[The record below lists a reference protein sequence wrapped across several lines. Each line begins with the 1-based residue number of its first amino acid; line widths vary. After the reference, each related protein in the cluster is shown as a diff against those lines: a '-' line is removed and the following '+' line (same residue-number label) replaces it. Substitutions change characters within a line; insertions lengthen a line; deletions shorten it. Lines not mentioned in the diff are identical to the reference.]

1 MRFRHRLYR
10 LLTVA
15 GLTLALSAAA
25 RGAGPLP
32 ADPAGLVDC
41 LIAPDPSRRSAAAR
55 ELIDLARAAR
65 PTVLA
70 ASHGPDSVRAAA
82 ARAVLLDLPWDRP
95 DDPPAVRNLL
105 RNYGTLAP
113 AARAAVVGQLEDL
126 AALTGRPA
134 VLRLMREDPSPTVA
148 WAAEGRLTDA
158 LDSATA
164 DELRRWAA
172 SAEDRRA
179 LPPAALAAAAE
190 AVDLA
195 ADHDPPAAGIDPVST
210 ALLRECFRRAG
221 PFDDDAKV
229 RDAAA
234 RLLAEA
240 EARRDWPAAL
250 AVARRQALL
259 AGAGGSQQAEPDGE
273 PAASAEDPAA
283 EAARLVLLI
292 QADHG
297 PLPGAAADFAAAAA
311 HLPNGAIPLYAAS
324 RLAARWDRPAMAM
337 GLEVA
342 AFAAGGAD
350 AGGRFDTGDL
360 LARMGWYGPAERE
373 LRVALRLADAAGP
386 VGAQLKANTRL
397 RLFNVCVATRRFGA
411 AADELQAS
419 YDLTGGQG
427 FQRTEASGKRTEW
440 PAAAV
445 LTEVWRLRFLDA
457 KARDAKPAMADAV
470 DHMLRLDP
478 GAAGV
483 APDLVLALA
492 DLGREKEIG
501 PVFDP
506 AYRQMKKELAE
517 RPTDPQRMNQLA
529 WLLARSNR
537 KLDEALKLAGEAV
550 RRSPA
555 SAGYIDTLAE
565 VQFHRG
571 AFAEAAA
578 LERRALGIDPS
589 DEFMAEQLA
598 KFEAAAKKI
607 PATRPARG

>member
-1 MRFRHRLYR
+1 MRFRHRPYR

-41 LIAPDPSRRSAAAR
+41 LNAPEPSRRSAAAR
-55 ELIDLARAAR
+55 ELIDLGRAAR

-70 ASHGPDSVRAAA
+70 AARGPDSVRAAA
-82 ARAVLLDLPWDRP
+82 ARAILLDLPWDRP
-95 DDPPAVRNLL
+95 DDPPAVQNLL
-105 RNYGTLAP
+105 RNYGTLPP

-148 WAAEGRLTDA
+148 WTAEGRLTDA

-190 AVDLA
+190 AADLA
-195 ADHDPPAAGIDPVST
+195 ADQNPVAGADRPST
-210 ALLRECFRRAG
+210 TLLRECFRRAG
-221 PFDDDAKV
+221 PFDDRAKV
-229 RDAAA
+229 AAAAA

-240 EARRDWPAAL
+240 EARRDWSAAL

-259 AGAGGSQQAEPDGE
+259 AGAGGSPPAEIDGE
-273 PAASAEDPAA
+273 PATSPDDPAA

-297 PLPGAAADFAAAAA
+297 PLPGAAEDFAAAAA
-311 HLPNGAIPLYAAS
+311 HLPNGALPLYAAS
-324 RLAARWDRPAMAM
+324 RLAARWDRPALAF

-342 AFAAGGAD
+342 AFASGGAD

-373 LRVALRLADAAGP
+373 LRAVLRLADGSGP

-427 FQRTEASGKRTEW
+427 FQRTEASGKRTDW

-478 GAAGV
+478 AAAGV

-565 VQFHRG
+565 VQFRRG
-571 AFAEAAA
+571 AFAEAAS

-598 KFEAAAKKI
+598 KFEAAAKKV
-607 PATRPARG
+607 PVTRPAKG